1 MHRLSPALHLCTI
14 TSHMPSLVGYE
25 RLLCLHIHRLGQPL
39 YRAPGAGEMRHK
51 TTMSLPRGAGGMA
64 VGLLSVCVLFDLNV
78 FICLM
83 PLTPYGEGAAQGEEG
98 HANEPLT
105 AGGPN

>member
-1 MHRLSPALHLCTI
+1 
-14 TSHMPSLVGYE
+14 
-25 RLLCLHIHRLGQPL
+25 
-39 YRAPGAGEMRHK
+39 
-51 TTMSLPRGAGGMA
+51 MA

-78 FICLM
+78 FICLT
-83 PLTPYGEGAAQGEEG
+83 PLTPYGGGAALGEEG